1 MAVAEVSSF
10 GELLRRWRETRR
22 VSQLELGLEAGVSAR
37 HLSFIETGRAR
48 PSREMVV
55 ILSGVLDIP
64 LRERNVL
71 LHAAGYAPVYRET
84 SLNDP
89 QMAQVRQALQMILRQ
104 MEPFGAIAFDR
115 RWDILMANAAFL
127 RFNSLL
133 FGESYSTIAPLT
145 VTTEPRHNLLH
156 LLFDPAGWRPYMVNW
171 ETVAKAVLERVHREI
186 IWDRDPAM
194 RELLDAVLGYPD
206 VPARWSEPDF
216 EAPQDLII
224 PVEMRVGERT
234 LRLFSTITTLGSPQ
248 DITLRELRIESF
260 HPVDETSEQIIRSV
274 VAG

>member
-1 MAVAEVSSF
+1 MAVAEVSPF

-22 VSQLELGLEAGVSAR
+22 MSQLELGLEAGVSAR
-37 HLSFIETGRAR
+37 HLSFIETGRAG

-55 ILSGVLDIP
+55 VLSGVLDIP

-84 SLNDP
+84 SLDDP

-115 RWDILMANAAFL
+115 QWDILMANAAFL

-133 FGESYSTIAPLT
+133 FSESDSTIAPLT

-156 LLFDPAGWRPYMVNW
+156 LLFDPAGWRPHIVNW

-194 RELLDAVLGYPD
+194 RALLDAVLGYPD

-260 HPVDETSEQIIRSV
+260 HPVDETSEQIIRA
-274 VAG
+274 VAAG